1 MFHIKVSLGY
11 DPGTRGMIV
20 QMNFFGKSDMGK
32 MRTANQDSYLIRPIC
47 KNATLTVVCDGM
59 GGAKSGN
66 VASESAIETFG
77 ESIVKYTQSKVSR
90 EGILTLTS
98 DEACV
103 VLDDAVHDANE
114 AVFKKAQS
122 STDYQGMGTTLVAAL
137 FCDDTVYVVNVGDSR
152 LYLVS
157 DNTITQITHD
167 HSYVQHLIDSG
178 SLSPEE
184 ARNHPYRNRI
194 TRAVGINKEL
204 EVDIFS
210 VDLSSLEVCY
220 LLLCSD
226 GLSGQLLPEDIYAI
240 ISSDLDIDVVTD
252 IESELSDKTDKLI
265 DAANEAGGPDN
276 ITAVLVKHVKELE

>member
-1 MFHIKVSLGY
+1 M
-11 DPGTRGMIV
+11 RGMIV
-20 QMNFFGKSDMGK
+20 LMNFFGKSDIGK
-32 MRTANQDSYLIRPIC
+32 MRTANQDSYLIRPLC
-47 KNATLTVVCDGM
+47 KNATLCVVCDGM

-77 ESIVKYTQSKVSR
+77 ERIVKYTQSKINKD
-90 EGILTLTS
+90 GILALTS

-103 VLDDAVHDANE
+103 ILDDAVHDANQT
-114 AVFKKAQS
+114 VFKKAQS
-122 STDYQGMGTTLVAAL
+122 SSDYTGMGTTLVAAL

-178 SLSPEE
+178 SISTDE

-194 TRAVGINKEL
+194 TRAVGINHEL

-210 VDLSSLEVCY
+210 VELSNLDVCY

-226 GLSGQLLPEDIYAI
+226 GLSGQLLSEDIYAI
-240 ISSDLDIDVVTD
+240 ISSDVDIDVVTD
-252 IESELSDKTDKLI
+252 IESELSDKTERLI
-265 DAANEAGGPDN
+265 EAANNAGGPDN
-276 ITAVLVKHVKELE
+276 ITAVLVKYVKELG